1 MTDTDIA
8 AGSYTCRWC
17 RSVSSG
23 HPLSCPACGA
33 PTDIRA
39 VTTATGWTELPAI
52 PDMAKIQFGQ
62 SSAQVAGT
70 YVPVVDM
77 NLAAGDNVY
86 FSHHTL
92 LWQDPAVQLAPL
104 PMKGAWK
111 RMRAGMDLFML
122 QAGGPGRLAFSDD
135 SPGEVLAVPLQP
147 GQAVDVVE
155 NKFLVATSPVTYDWQ
170 DSGIWFTTSGS
181 SGGGS
186 KWKAGFKVIGAGM
199 ELLDAFSGDGDVGDI
214 GGDNE
219 IEWHYPCGKYIDR
232 FSSASVPGLL
242 FLHAAGNAFVRTL
255 AVNETILIKPPAL
268 LYKDP
273 TVNMQLHVEYP
284 QAGVK
289 FWRSWGN
296 RYLWLRLWGPGR
308 VAIQSSY
315 EKLEDPGNSFQNT
328 SGHTEQHW

>member
-1 MTDTDIA
+1 MTDTDLNP
-8 AGSYTCRWC
+8 GSYTCRWC
-17 RSVSSG
+17 NHTSSG
-23 HPLSCPACGA
+23 RQLSCPSCGA
-33 PTDIRA
+33 STDIRK
-39 VTTATGWTELPAI
+39 VTTDRAGWTELPPI

-70 YVPVVDM
+70 FVPTVDM
-77 NLAAGDNVY
+77 KLAQGDGVY
-86 FSHHTL
+86 FSHHVL
-92 LWQDPAVQLAPL
+92 LWQEPGVQLAPM

-122 QAGGPGRLAFSDD
+122 QATGPGHLAFSDD

-155 NKFLVATSPVTYDWQ
+155 NKFLVATSPVTYDWI

-181 SGGGS
+181 GAGGGGS
-186 KWKAGFKVIGAGM
+186 KWKTGLKVIGTGM
-199 ELLDAFSGDGDVGDI
+199 ELLDMFSGEGDVDL

-219 IEWHYPCGKYIDR
+219 TEWHYPCGKYIDR
-232 FSSASVPGLL
+232 FSSGSVPGLL
-242 FLHAAGNAFVRTL
+242 FIHAAGNSFIRYL
-255 AVNETILIKPPAL
+255 AAQESILIKPPAL

-315 EKLEDPGNSFQNT
+315 EKLEDPGGSFQST
-328 SGHTEQHW
+328 SGHTEY